1 MRARWWSGQRP
12 AIISCSPSACRR
24 RQDPARPQKVR
35 TAKVWVTLGPPS
47 HRRWS
52 AGRCLWMLCA
62 CVCVCVSV
70 CACVRAWLIYF
81 AHCKGNLL
89 ASPVL
94 LSLAFS
100 LVFLHCICVC
110 VCMCV
115 CVCVRQLEFHSA
127 GLSLCSPASNNEL
140 CLCTAGAILTQEHA
154 IHRS

>member
-47 HRRWS
+47 HGRWS

-62 CVCVCVSV
+62 CVCVCVCVPGWSTLHIAKGTSWPHQFCFPLHFPWCFCIASV
-70 CACVRAWLIYF
+70 
-81 AHCKGNLL
+81 
-89 ASPVL
+89 
-94 LSLAFS
+94 
-100 LVFLHCICVC
+100 
-110 VCMCV
+110 CV